1 MQLNKQLVDFLIPGI
16 TVLLVGIVAYGFG
29 VSNRLAG
36 FSDDSATYLIMANY
50 FSPFTETP
58 ESLIRAYQNVF
69 LPPGF
74 PIVLAFFGGAES
86 IYISHVIVISEVLLA
101 IAICYFLFK
110 KTLGP
115 GIAIYPLLIFIT
127 LPGMWIELLKIM
139 SENQYMLLT
148 FGFLCFVEF
157 RKNNPLSKAANSFI
171 TGLFLSFILLTRD
184 IGYSMLIAYL
194 IWLMHSE
201 KTAVIKKDFIYL
213 VVGLVIPLVLWTG
226 VKPDSMHS
234 YADDFL
240 LFQQSSSPIVTLFTT
255 ITDNIYALH
264 QAWLTNLVLFTLDN
278 DITREIIIFISL
290 LLVLAG
296 WVGRIKKLD
305 GLYVLIYVAVLLLW
319 PYTSEMNRFIYPI
332 MPLLLMYFLLG
343 IKTIRVINN
352 SRYLI
357 PVISIVF
364 ILLITTP
371 ALFFIA
377 KRHQLGSD
385 IYHEDVTNI
394 IELYKNPSV
403 YDAFRTAL
411 IWNHTHA
418 SMKTLATYFGKN
430 DRILAVKPTF
440 FTYLT
445 GIYAEKLPR
454 DSGYKFDEWIST
466 VKSTGATHLFVSTVT
481 IPANPNGTKII
492 SKLSYYAEEVMIE
505 TYNLNDQEIPIM
517 AIYRLN

>member
-1 MQLNKQLVDFLIPGI
+1 
-16 TVLLVGIVAYGFG
+16 
-29 VSNRLAG
+29 
-36 FSDDSATYLIMANY
+36 LIMANY

-58 ESLIRAYQNVF
+58 ESFVRAYQNVF
-69 LPPGF
+69 LPPSF
-74 PIVLAFFGGAES
+74 PVVLAIFGGAES
-86 IYISHVIVISEVLLA
+86 IFISHIIVISEALLA

-157 RKNNPLSKAANSFI
+157 RKNNPSSKAANAFI

-194 IWLMHSE
+194 IWLMYSE
-201 KTAVIKKDFIYL
+201 KAAVIKKDFIYL
-213 VVGLVIPLVLWTG
+213 VVGLVIPLALWTG

-240 LFQQSSSPIVTLFTT
+240 LFQQTSSPIVTLFTI
-255 ITDNIYALH
+255 ITGNIYALH
-264 QAWLTNLVLFTLDN
+264 QAWIANLMLFTLDN
-278 DITREIIIFISL
+278 DIIREIIIFISL
-290 LLVLAG
+290 LLVLTGWAG
-296 WVGRIKKLD
+296 RFKKLD
-305 GLYVLIYVAVLLLW
+305 GLYIFIYIGVLLVW
-319 PYTSEMNRFIYPI
+319 PYADEMDRFIYPI

-364 ILLITTP
+364 ILLITAP
-371 ALFFIA
+371 SLFFIA

-394 IELYKNPSV
+394 IQLYKNPSV
-403 YDAFRTAL
+403 YDAFITAL
-411 IWNHTHA
+411 IWNHTHT
-418 SMKTLATYFGKN
+418 SMKTLATYFEKN

-454 DSGYKFDEWIST
+454 DSGYEFDEWMST
-466 VKSTGATHLFVSTVT
+466 IKNTGATHLFISTV
-481 IPANPNGTKII
+481 ANPVNTHGTKII
-492 SKLSYYAEEVMIE
+492 SKLSKYAEEVMTQ
-505 TYNLNDQEIPIM
+505 TYNFNDQEIPIM